1 MLKTRLSQIAAELA
15 VRMDAVARAGAE
27 RVENGA
33 KVRVHVRSGALRHA
47 IHVER
52 QGRGKYAVLAGDG
65 DAFYGHMEEFGT
77 AHSPPHPFLVPAI
90 EDARDD
96 VIGFA
101 VQSLKGL

>member
-1 MLKTRLSQIAAELA
+1 MLKSRIPQIAAQLA
-15 VRMDAVARAGAE
+15 VTMDGVARAGAE
-27 RVENGA
+27 VIENGA

-52 QGRGKYAVLAGDG
+52 QGRGKYAVLAGDSE
-65 DAFYGHMEEFGT
+65 AFYGHMEEFGT
-77 AHSPPHPFLVPAI
+77 AHSPPHPFLVPAT